1 MYGLQHYQQYSSYV
15 FAAMSIVGE
24 NWSSLNKQLF
34 IFDLLHAHRSLPI
47 GGFVPYT
54 TETRFVFQY
63 PMLPR
68 FMSVKIV
75 NDFTSYTFVN
85 SRQFCCTNM
94 NYSNLLQT
102 SCIDIE
108 IMIYVLSSVL
118 LNPPRFPHENYVRFV
133 PHLFVGELMSYIFY
147 LYLLRIVAFNM
158 YLLDE

>member
-1 MYGLQHYQQYSSYV
+1 
-15 FAAMSIVGE
+15 MSIVGE
-24 NWSSLNKQLF
+24 NWSSLRNQLF
-34 IFDLLHAHRSLPI
+34 IFDFSHAHRSLPI

-118 LNPPRFPHENYVRFV
+118 
-133 PHLFVGELMSYIFY
+133 
-147 LYLLRIVAFNM
+147 
-158 YLLDE
+158 